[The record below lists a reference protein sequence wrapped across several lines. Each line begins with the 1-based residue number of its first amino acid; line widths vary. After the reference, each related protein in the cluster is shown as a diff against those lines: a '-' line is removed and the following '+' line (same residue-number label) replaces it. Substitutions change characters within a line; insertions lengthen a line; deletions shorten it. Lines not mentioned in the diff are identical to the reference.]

1 VAQAQVQARRAK
13 RRQGNCRKAS
23 SGRWSQSSREIG
35 SSRQVIVI
43 VRLVRAIRVTREA
56 WGWRV
61 ERWRAR
67 RMRRVAV
74 RTKSVAEEE
83 IILDAHAGDGGH
95 GDLDPS
101 LLVCGRNDVEGGKGQ
116 AEEGSGCGAES

>member
-1 VAQAQVQARRAK
+1 LGLACRALE
-13 RRQGNCRKAS
+13 GEADEEG
-23 SGRWSQSSREIG
+23 SGEDQEDGRNERSGVEDGVVGGGVG
-35 SSRQVIVI
+35 SC
-43 VRLVRAIRVTREA
+43 
-56 WGWRV
+56 GG
-61 ERWRAR
+61 
-67 RMRRVAV
+67 
-74 RTKSVAEEE
+74 SVAEEE